1 MTYDTR
7 RGWYSLLLFP
17 KILGTFEFLL
27 TRAGRAAVPCS
38 CNLAHTPNGHLV
50 CKCAAGFAHS
60 LHAVAEHSLPVPAA
74 GLDGCTC
81 ATQQLLCCL
90 YAQCLAPRLCCCSC
104 SRLLLPRLRP
114 AAAAAPGRAAQLT
127 LVMVV
132 VGMAGAEGAPDGPPN
147 AAGEPPE
154 AGAWL
159 RGIRAPAGK
168 PAWWGWPGMA

>member
-132 VGMAGAEGAPDGPPN
+132 VGMAGAE
-147 AAGEPPE
+147 
-154 AGAWL
+154 
-159 RGIRAPAGK
+159 
-168 PAWWGWPGMA
+168 